1 METDER
7 LRRQV
12 DVLRRKLRRDAGNTA
27 TPWTNAADLRNA
39 MKSQWRAE
47 FFEPALAELLDSGE
61 VREMSGRFA
70 LTT

>member
-1 METDER
+1 
-7 LRRQV
+7 
-12 DVLRRKLRRDAGNTA
+12 
-27 TPWTNAADLRNA
+27 